1 MPMAWL
7 HEFVKESLPTPLS
20 KWAGIA
26 TLSTTAS
33 SLWLPE
39 FLQKIG
45 LHIEGTE
52 TLSFRLAVVS
62 TILSLGSL
70 ITLAAVVRAYR
81 NQEISHTQEIH
92 SSKTPTKPATKKR
105 LEKAKEDIVLL
116 LASSKFQ
123 TEPNIAKALGVGEQ
137 LAVFHLNELFSAG
150 YITNT
155 LSMSGDPIKWRIHQN
170 GRAYLVEHGLLK

>member
-1 MPMAWL
+1 MSWIN
-7 HEFVKESLPTPLS
+7 EFVKESLPTPLS

-45 LHIEGTE
+45 LHLEGTE

-62 TILSLGSL
+62 TILSFGSL
-70 ITLAAVVRAYR
+70 ITLSAVVRAYR
-81 NQEISHTQEIH
+81 NQERRHAQEIH
-92 SSKTPTKPATKKR
+92 PSETSTKPDTKKR

-123 TEPNIAKALGVGEQ
+123 TEPNIAKVLGVGEQ
-137 LAVFHLNELFSAG
+137 LAIFYLNELFSAG

-155 LSMSGDPIKWRIHQN
+155 LSLSGDPIQWSIHQN
-170 GRAYLVEHGLLK
+170 GRAYLVEHSLLK